1 MESGTVPNARKSC
14 WLFLDLAG
22 IWAPPGCIYLGTLL
36 PPTSRHRICLA
47 PTRTPL
53 WALKKNPASC
63 SCATMAAD
71 PALRRAAP
79 TPQKPRW
86 RWPRCI
92 TSWQSHFTS
101 HFFGSVVCLCAATSL
116 RWRRSLDTHANVRS
130 TFVAFG
136 EVAGVQAAY
145 DSGARIIVRFHG
157 PPHGMVPQ
165 EPAGG
170 VFKAGVQRM
179 GG

>member
-1 MESGTVPNARKSC
+1 MLVVPGFGRNLGAARVYIFGDPSPSNKQTPHLPGTYPDS
-14 WLFLDLAG
+14 
-22 IWAPPGCIYLGTLL
+22 PLGLK
-36 PPTSRHRICLA
+36 
-47 PTRTPL
+47 
-53 WALKKNPASC
+53 KKNPASC

-136 EVAGVQAAY
+136 GVAGVQAAY

-170 VFKAGVQRM
+170 VFRAGVQRM